1 MMQTTSSN
9 SPVRI
14 EKENISNLRFPETE
28 VLKSKED
35 ILTRARNLERALKL
49 GNLQH
54 SKIKIVFE
62 DTQGIKQVDTTI
74 WGVTDKRIIL
84 KHGILIPI
92 HCIHELKE

>member
-1 MMQTTSSN
+1 MTQTNSSN
-9 SPVRI
+9 KPVLI
-14 EKENISNLRFPETE
+14 EKEKILDLKFSENE

-35 ILTRARNLERALKL
+35 IMTRARNLERALKL

-62 DTQGIKQVDTTI
+62 DIQGIKQVETTI

-84 KHGILIPI
+84 KHGVLIPI
-92 HCIHELKE
+92 HCIHEIRE

>member
-1 MMQTTSSN
+1 MQTTSSN
-9 SPVRI
+9 TPVRI
-14 EKENISNLRFPETE
+14 EKENISDLKFPETE

>member
-1 MMQTTSSN
+1 MQTTSSN
-9 SPVRI
+9 SPLRI
-14 EKENISNLRFPETE
+14 EKENISDLRFPETE

-49 GNLQH
+49 GNLQQ

-84 KHGILIPI
+84 KHGVLIPI

>member
-1 MMQTTSSN
+1 MQTTSSN
-9 SPVRI
+9 NPVLI
-14 EKENISNLRFPETE
+14 EKENICDLKFPENE

-35 ILTRARNLERALKL
+35 IMTRARNLERALKL

-62 DTQGIKQVDTTI
+62 DTQGIKQVETTI

-84 KHGILIPI
+84 KHGMLIPI
-92 HCIHELKE
+92 HCIHEIKE

>member
-1 MMQTTSSN
+1 MIQTTSSN
-9 SPVRI
+9 KPEHI
-14 EKENISNLRFPETE
+14 EKEHIRDLKFPELE
-28 VLKSKED
+28 VLRSKED
-35 ILTRARNLERALKL
+35 IITRARNLERALKL

-92 HCIHELKE
+92 HCIHEIKE

>member
-1 MMQTTSSN
+1 MTQTTSSN
-9 SPVRI
+9 KPVLI
-14 EKENISNLRFPETE
+14 EKEKILDLKFSENE

-35 ILTRARNLERALKL
+35 IMTRARNLERALKL

-62 DTQGIKQVDTTI
+62 DIQGIKQVETTI

-84 KHGILIPI
+84 KHGVLIPI
-92 HCIHELKE
+92 HCIHEIRE

>member
-9 SPVRI
+9 SPARI
-14 EKENISNLRFPETE
+14 EKENISDLKFPETE

-84 KHGILIPI
+84 KRGVLIPI

>member
-9 SPVRI
+9 SPARI

>member
-1 MMQTTSSN
+1 MTQTTYSDK
-9 SPVRI
+9 PMLI
-14 EKENISNLRFPETE
+14 EKENICNLKFPEKE
-28 VLKSKED
+28 VLKSNDD
-35 ILTRARNLERALKL
+35 IMTRARNLERALKL

-62 DTQGIKQVDTTI
+62 DTQGIKQVETTI

-92 HCIHELKE
+92 HCIHEIKE

>member
-1 MMQTTSSN
+1 MQTTSSN
-9 SPVRI
+9 SPLRI
-14 EKENISNLRFPETE
+14 EKENISDLKFPETE

-62 DTQGIKQVDTTI
+62 DTQGIKQVETTI

>member
-1 MMQTTSSN
+1 MMQTTSPN
-9 SPVRI
+9 TPVRI
-14 EKENISNLRFPETE
+14 EKENISNLKFPETE

-62 DTQGIKQVDTTI
+62 DIQGIKQVETTI

-84 KHGILIPI
+84 KHGVLIPI
-92 HCIHELKE
+92 HCIHEIKE

>member
-1 MMQTTSSN
+1 MMQTTSPN
-9 SPVRI
+9 TPVRI
-14 EKENISNLRFPETE
+14 EKENISNLKFPETE

-62 DTQGIKQVDTTI
+62 DTQGIKQVETTI

-84 KHGILIPI
+84 KHGVLIPI
-92 HCIHELKE
+92 HCIHEIKE